1 MDNKL
6 TEYKSIDD
14 ETPEAWNKATANLR
28 ALDRQEGGGHYKS
41 MGIQPF
47 ELVQAN
53 FGYDG
58 LRASVYTK
66 VNKYLARDKGDF
78 EKHIAD
84 LRKSIH
90 CLEIQL
96 EAALEEQRG
105 GRQ

>member
-1 MDNKL
+1 MDKL

-14 ETPEAWNKATANLR
+14 EPREAWDKANANLLR

-47 ELVQAN
+47 ELVKAN

-78 EKHIAD
+78 AKHIDD

-96 EAALEEQRG
+96 EAALDEQRG
-105 GRQ
+105 GRK